1 MQGLMTIP
9 PICEKNEEILRY
21 FEQMNNL
28 FVDILNKNID
38 NINMKYLSMG
48 MSDDFEQAIICGAN
62 IVRVGTRLFGRRNYA
77 V

>member
-1 MQGLMTIP
+1 MQGLMTNP

-21 FEQMNNL
+21 FKQMNNL
-28 FVDILNKNID
+28 FVDISNKNID

-48 MSDDFEQAIICGAN
+48 MSDDFEEAIICGAN
-62 IVRVGTRLFGRRNYA
+62 IVRIGTRLFGRRNYA